1 MIQAQAARR
10 EKESVPAL
18 VERAR
23 EVINRRMERMPAA
36 PTWQAPYQR
45 QYHPSTAA
53 QPEFEQSEADHL
65 RAAAVQAV
73 STASISCL
81 LTSHAYNASRLVSVQ
96 ASRIPKAQEHPPNS
110 CVIADSM

>member
-1 MIQAQAARR
+1 MKAQAARR

-45 QYHPSTAA
+45 LYHPAATA
-53 QPEFEQSEADHL
+53 QPAYEQSEADQL
-65 RAAAVQAV
+65 RAAAAQVV
-73 STASISCL
+73 SIASSSLSPNYCCYSCL
-81 LTSHAYNASRLVSVQ
+81 MPLV
-96 ASRIPKAQEHPPNS
+96 
-110 CVIADSM
+110 